1 MPFFAFDAEDNPMR
15 FETKSALRAEINS
28 LEARRL
34 MAEAFHDEAIAIER
48 DRWYIL
54 AQKNRNLINEAI
66 QNKTALEDLAAAHET
81 AVADNDMLLE
91 LNASLTD
98 ERDNLKRE
106 VDHLQREANQL
117 LCERD
122 EARNDSVANMNRAA
136 ELERTLTAVWTSPK
150 IAELEERNARQ
161 YERIQSLEL
170 EVDEFDSLQ
179 YRAGLLSDA
188 CDLADQE
195 RLAASN
201 RHGRLGTVT
210 IRELMGWNA

>member
-15 FETKSALRAEINS
+15 FETKSALRAERDA
-28 LEARRL
+28 LVEFAAKACLRLTAADVARQ
-34 MAEAFHDEAIAIER
+34 A
-48 DRWYIL
+48 W
-54 AQKNRNLINEAI
+54 
-66 QNKTALEDLAAAHET
+66 EDLAAAHET

-150 IAELEERNARQ
+150 IAELEARNARQ

>member
-15 FETKSALRAEINS
+15 FETKSALRAERDA
-28 LEARRL
+28 LVEFAAKACLRLTAADVARQ
-34 MAEAFHDEAIAIER
+34 A
-48 DRWYIL
+48 W
-54 AQKNRNLINEAI
+54 
-66 QNKTALEDLAAAHET
+66 EDLAAAHET

-106 VDHLQREANQL
+106 VDHLQRESADLNDKLVSLNETLVQYAAQL
-117 LCERD
+117 QHTQGRLTELD
-122 EARNDSVANMNRAA
+122 GRN
-136 ELERTLTAVWTSPK
+136 E
-150 IAELEERNARQ
+150 RQ